1 MKLQIERQRDYMKDK
16 NKHNLKFFEFLK
28 RISPTIVQKNFWY
41 LNFVV
46 LLTQFY
52 FFLKIHSFFLKKI

>member
-16 NKHNLKFFEFLK
+16 NKHNLNFFEFLK

-52 FFLKIHSFFLKKI
+52 FF